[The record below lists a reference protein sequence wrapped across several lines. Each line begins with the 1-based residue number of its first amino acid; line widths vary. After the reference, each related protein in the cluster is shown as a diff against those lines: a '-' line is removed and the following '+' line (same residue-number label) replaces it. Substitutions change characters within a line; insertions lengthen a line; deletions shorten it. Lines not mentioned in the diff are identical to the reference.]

1 MVTAKKLFG
10 MYLKMLNVVLTFFA
24 CVYLHLKTL
33 ERSTFSPK
41 ITKLFAFSCSS
52 YGTEIQRK
60 HRQFVLQN
68 VREGFPH
75 SMVENTNVWIGLMFN
90 LLKCGQSK
98 EKV

>member
-1 MVTAKKLFG
+1 MLFYG
-10 MYLKMLNVVLTFFA
+10 FLFVPILDLE
-24 CVYLHLKTL
+24 TL
-33 ERSTFSPK
+33 EWSTFSPK
-41 ITKLFAFSCSS
+41 ITKLLHSHVRS

-90 LLKCGQSK
+90 LLKCRQSK
-98 EKV
+98 